1 MTLMPEDIEELE
13 KLYSIAKDGK
23 KDTFTFKGQL
33 MDVNYTKYLLEYL
46 KGMQDDS

>member
-13 KLYSIAKDGK
+13 KLYSKHAGV

-46 KGMQDDS
+46 KGMQNDS